1 MGLDDAP
8 NHGQPKANAGLI
20 RAHPFR
26 ATLERL
32 GKRGDQFGVLLD
44 AVHAAAVD
52 AAAEGIAVVRYG
64 SGAEAARWVATA
76 QTSAHVH
83 GGAVDVAPDA
93 ATDWLSAHGAGYGL
107 CLVYGN
113 EPWHFEYLTDAVGVG
128 CPHMYPDLTE
138 DPRMN
143 PS

>member
-1 MGLDDAP
+1 MDDAP
-8 NHGQPKANAGLI
+8 NDGQPKADAGLI

-44 AVHAAAVD
+44 AVRAAAVD
-52 AAAEGIAVVRYG
+52 AAAEEIAVVRYG

-76 QTSAHVH
+76 QTSTHVH
-83 GGAVDVAPDA
+83 GGAVDVAPGA
-93 ATDWLSAHGAGYGL
+93 VTDWLSAHGAGYGL

-113 EPWHFEYLTDAVGVG
+113 EPSHFEYLPDAGTAG
-128 CPHMYPDLTE
+128 CPCMYPNPTE

-143 PS
+143 PA